1 MILYPIIIIQNL
13 LCRQENPLPF
23 YLDTQL
29 EIDTMHHSPI
39 LIIGKN
45 AKTGLRVDQRLQSM
59 GHTTR
64 AVSRSTSP
72 AFDWE
77 DPDTWQTAL
86 EGIESAYVTFYPD
99 LAIPTAEQTIR
110 DFVAVAKTS
119 GLRHVVLLSGR
130 GEAGA
135 ERAEAV
141 LKASGLDWNIVRA
154 NWFMQNFSE
163 GFMIEG
169 ILSGELMLP
178 ASDIKEPFVDVD
190 DIADVAVA
198 ALTRPELR
206 NRLFEVSG
214 PRAMTFAQCAAEIS
228 QAVGYSVNF
237 TQVQIEDF
245 IQVLREQGEA
255 RRGVMAD
262 ARTLHRGFRW
272 QKFEPDLRGRG
283 CTRPT
288 GDGLQRIRSKG
299 HGDWRLGTQFHVTAI
314 LSSEIPIHKIFHNP

>member
-1 MILYPIIIIQNL
+1 MILYPIILIQNS
-13 LCRQENPLPF
+13 LCRQVNPLPF

-29 EIDTMHHSPI
+29 ETDTMQHSPI

-45 AKTGLRVDQRLQSM
+45 AKTGLRVDQRLQAL
-59 GHTTR
+59 GYTTR

-77 DPDTWQTAL
+77 DPDTWQAAL

-110 DFVAVAKTS
+110 DFVSVAKTS

-141 LKASGLDWNIVRA
+141 LEASGLDWNIVRA

-169 ILSGELMLP
+169 VLSGELMLP
-178 ASDIKEPFVDVD
+178 ASDIVEPFVDVD

-198 ALTRPELR
+198 ALTRPELH

-214 PRAMTFAQCAAEIS
+214 PRALTFGQCAAEIS
-228 QAVGYSVNF
+228 QAVGYSVNY
-237 TQVQIEDF
+237 TRVPIEDF
-245 IQVLREQGEA
+245 IQVLRDQGAADEVLWLMRELFTVVFDGRNSKPTSGVEDA
-255 RRGVMAD
+255 LGRSATDFGEYVRKVMATGAWD
-262 ARTLHRGFRW
+262 RG
-272 QKFEPDLRGRG
+272 DL
-283 CTRPT
+283 
-288 GDGLQRIRSKG
+288 LQQS
-299 HGDWRLGTQFHVTAI
+299 
-314 LSSEIPIHKIFHNP
+314 